1 MLIQEHAKC
10 LVFMLCIQ
18 SFFLL
23 LFLYWF
29 DNIALQDILAELEL
43 KMKKYLRGESANLEV
58 QVIEVA
64 GIETLVLDNGI
75 F

>member
-1 MLIQEHAKC
+1 
-10 LVFMLCIQ
+10 
-18 SFFLL
+18 
-23 LFLYWF
+23 
-29 DNIALQDILAELEL
+29 
-43 KMKKYLRGESANLEV
+43 MKKYLRGESANLEV